1 MIPRFGRPVH
11 VLSMRRPTRYSILPM
26 TPMDRESRN
35 RITTSVWVQPVYKL
49 VGAVYAKGAALKNCL
64 GFADGTVRPIA
75 RPDESQRVV
84 YNCLFSNCP

>member
-1 MIPRFGRPVH
+1 
-11 VLSMRRPTRYSILPM
+11 M

-35 RITTSVWVQPVYKL
+35 RITTFWVQHVYKL

-75 RPDESQRVV
+75 RPDESQKVV
-84 YNCLFSNCP
+84 YNGHKRVHALKFQCVALYLMVS